1 MAENSTKSTAS
12 VRPWTRP
19 HDWAEVVFGAFLA
32 LSPLWFATNT
42 AALWT
47 MIVLGALIAL
57 DGLASL
63 ARPGMVYG
71 EGIQIVLGAL
81 VFISPWVMAYT
92 GFTAAAWTS
101 WIVGGLTVLVG
112 AAALPVANAA
122 HRSGAHRTAGQ
133 H

>member
-1 MAENSTKSTAS
+1 MAETSA
-12 VRPWTRP
+12 RPWTRP
-19 HDWAEVVFGAFLA
+19 HDWAEVVLGVVLV
-32 LSPLWFATNT
+32 LSPIWMDTNN

-47 MIVLGALIAL
+47 MIVLGALIAI

-63 ARPGMVYG
+63 AMPGMVYG

-81 VFISPWVMAYT
+81 AFVSPWVMSYT
-92 GFTAAAWTS
+92 DFGGAAWTS

-112 AAALPVANAA
+112 AAALPLANA
-122 HRSGAHRTAGQ
+122 AHRTAGQ